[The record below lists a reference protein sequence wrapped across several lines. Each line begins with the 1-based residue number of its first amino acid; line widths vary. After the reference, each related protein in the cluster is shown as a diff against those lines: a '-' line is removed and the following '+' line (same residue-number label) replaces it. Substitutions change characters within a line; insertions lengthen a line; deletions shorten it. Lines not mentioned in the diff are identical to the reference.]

1 MRISTAIIYNYTY
14 ISGLDGDQSSVGV
27 GDEGSVGGGV
37 DHGSVDSVGSG
48 SQSSVQPGLGLG
60 LSLALAD
67 VVISNMTDAMKVGV
81 VGHQSSVSVGNQ
93 AGISLS
99 VGLTLANVVDT
110 VVGSIAVEGRVEG
123 HQGSVGVG
131 NQASI
136 SLGIGL
142 TLADVVDAMAGV
154 AEEAESVALGGQMV
168 GGGGLVG
175 GVQGHHGTV
184 GVGHQTSAHV
194 GGQTQNDLNIMHAEN
209 ERIL

>member
-1 MRISTAIIYNYTY
+1 MGSNLGGQMVSTGLDN

-48 SQSSVQPGLGLG
+48 SKSSVQPGLGLG
-60 LSLALAD
+60 LSLA
-67 VVISNMTDAMKVGV
+67 
-81 VGHQSSVSVGNQ
+81 
-93 AGISLS
+93 
-99 VGLTLANVVDT
+99 NVVDT
-110 VVGSIAVEGRVEG
+110 VVGSVAVEGRVEG

-168 GGGGLVG
+168 GGGG
-175 GVQGHHGTV
+175 
-184 GVGHQTSAHV
+184 
-194 GGQTQNDLNIMHAEN
+194 
-209 ERIL
+209 